1 MNRNKRIIDCTP
13 LEILNIGKQ
22 LIDYYYSKEFYE
34 VKEKSKKDNYKSDFK
49 EGDVV
54 C

>member
-34 VKEKSKKDNYKSDFK
+34 VKEKPKKNNKPYLK
-49 EGDVV
+49 EGDEI